1 MRLLLST
8 ALLLVLSVVAAI
20 GTDEWNWLPLEEG
33 LQGEEKV
40 REKRQDIGVLPAS
53 QQNVTEVGDEDILNF
68 ILDSGRQGRSLE
80 GFDEVYSDPSVQDA
94 LQNGDDA
101 QARNI
106 IKDKLCSLGL
116 MQCDG
121 GESIEGKRPY
131 YPIYAQQQ
139 PPRPRPPVRGPPL
152 PPQQYAQ
159 RPPLPPQQQGLPPK
173 PQHQGPYG
181 APKPMPLPNHAQH
194 KIGYAGPQQRPPFGG
209 PPNAFAGPS
218 YASVYPSKPLGP
230 IYEGDAPPF
239 EFEPIGAGDKIYD
252 GPLVKPGIVLNDG
265 PLVKPVEQHIHH
277 HYHHIDGAADTKTV
291 VVNNPVPV
299 AASVLSGSAVVGGS
313 SSSGSFNAASSNGGL
328 YSSGASYGSTG
339 FGSNGFSPLGGT
351 DFDYKEL
358 KGVNNNNGF
367 GQSSGVYAAQTK
379 PVFES
384 SSSSFGQGSTQSG
397 LYNQGPAQFGGNS
410 LYSGETGASYQGS
423 NQAGG
428 FHSSNPA
435 LYKKELN
442 VKGPAASNG
451 LGTYAANSQY
461 SKYSQYSN
469 GQYAANGGQL
479 GSSGAQFGS
488 SGGQQFGSSGG
499 QYSQF
504 ANGNGIE
511 DCVCVPY
518 DQCPAQDVIGRKD
531 DLILPLDPRNLKT
544 DIEAAADEVVIT
556 DGNGT
561 MTVVRVPK
569 NATADSQTKAKKIS
583 KREAAE
589 GKSSEAQGK
598 ANIEPRLG
606 GGSGGDKKVVPT
618 FGVSFGLPYPSGYP
632 LNPYGPHPAPNPYF
646 GSLSANGLN
655 LGLINVNPLLSL
667 QVTKD
672 EYGDKVLKPLVN
684 LHVTPT
690 ENIVHKIGGLLAAK
704 KQNIYH
710 VFNQHEHYHNHHGG
724 YPRPPPIY
732 HPHHVHGP
740 PPPPFVDG
748 PILSRPPPFG
758 PGGHPEL
765 IYTKPPGPVYA
776 GPGGFNRPPPFVGGG
791 GPPFGGPVGPSFGPP
806 VGPGFG
812 PRPPFFRDASSVGK
826 DGGPND
832 YYDNVELGR
841 STNVTFAD
849 AGTNAYRPAGNFKYQ
864 SVYPQNA
871 PNGINENRAQY
882 GRQYQ
887 NYQRQVSD
895 ATNTVRL
902 PYSVP
907 TQNVPTPAPGNSEG
921 SPTISFPNSRRRRRA
936 TDVGVPD
943 TLETGEQTEKG
954 TLKQIEEAAAGESA
968 SVQEKSFSTEKR
980 QAYYGARP
988 GQLQQQCSGRQV
1000 CCRRPVYRNP
1010 PSQNLGKCGVRN
1022 AQGINGRIKNPVY
1035 VDGDSEFGEYPWQ
1048 VAILKKDPKE
1058 SVYVCGG
1065 TLIDNLYI
1073 ITAAHCVKTYNGFDL
1088 RVRLG
1093 EWDVNH
1099 DVEFYP
1105 YIERDVISVQV
1116 HPEYYAGTL
1125 DNDLAILKMDRP
1137 VDLTSAPHIAPA
1149 CLPDKFT
1156 DFSGQRCWTTG
1167 WGKDAFGDYGKYQN
1181 ILKEVDVPIVNHFQC
1196 QNQLRQ
1202 TRLGYSYNLN
1212 QGFLCAGGEE
1222 GKDACKGD
1230 GGGPLVCERNGVWQ
1244 VVGVVSWG
1252 IGCGQANVPGVY
1264 VKVAHYLDWIN
1275 QVRGRF

>member
-1 MRLLLST
+1 MRLLGSA
-8 ALLLVLSVVAAI
+8 ALLLVLSAVAVI
-20 GTDEWNWLPLEEG
+20 GADEWGWLPLEDG

-53 QQNVTEVGDEDILNF
+53 QQNVTEVSDEDILKF

-94 LQNGDDA
+94 LQNADDA

-121 GESIEGKRPY
+121 QGESIEGKRPY

-159 RPPLPPQQQGLPPK
+159 RPPQPPQQQAYPPK

-181 APKPMPLPNHAQH
+181 PPKPMPVPNHAQH
-194 KIGYAGPQQRPPFGG
+194 KIGYAGPQQRPPYSG
-209 PPNAFAGPS
+209 PPNSFAGPS
-218 YASVYPSKPLGP
+218 YASAYPSKPLGP
-230 IYEGDAPPF
+230 IYEGDTPPF
-239 EFEPIGAGDKIYD
+239 EFEPIGAGEKIYES
-252 GPLVKPGIVLNDG
+252 PLSKPGLVLNEG

-277 HYHHIDGAADTKTV
+277 HYHHIDGAADSKTV
-291 VVNNPVPV
+291 VVNNPGPV
-299 AASVLSGSAVVGGS
+299 GASVLSGSAVVGGS
-313 SSSGSFNAASSNGGL
+313 SSSSFNSGL
-328 YSSGASYGSTG
+328 YSAGGVYGGAQGLSGG
-339 FGSNGFSPLGGT
+339 GFSPLAGS

-367 GQSSGVYAAQTK
+367 GQSGVYAAQSK
-379 PVFES
+379 PVFEG
-384 SSSSFGQGSTQSG
+384 SSSSFGQGGQSS
-397 LYNQGPAQFGGNS
+397 LYNQGPAQFGSNS
-410 LYSGETGASYQGS
+410 LYSGESSSAYQGG
-423 NQAGG
+423 NGAG

-451 LGTYAANSQY
+451 LGTYSGNNY
-461 SKYSQYSN
+461 SKYSQYAN
-469 GQYAANGGQL
+469 GQYAANGGQ
-479 GSSGAQFGS
+479 FGS
-488 SGGQQFGSSGG
+488 SGGQFGANGGQQFGANGGQQFGANGGQFGANGG

-569 NATADSQTKAKKIS
+569 NATAEPETKTKKIS

-589 GKSSEAQGK
+589 GKSNEAKDK
-598 ANIEPRLG
+598 ASIEP
-606 GGSGGDKKVVPT
+606 S
-618 FGVSFGLPYPSGYP
+618 
-632 LNPYGPHPAPNPYF
+632 
-646 GSLSANGLN
+646 
-655 LGLINVNPLLSL
+655 
-667 QVTKD
+667 
-672 EYGDKVLKPLVN
+672 
-684 LHVTPT
+684 
-690 ENIVHKIGGLLAAK
+690 
-704 KQNIYH
+704 
-710 VFNQHEHYHNHHGG
+710 
-724 YPRPPPIY
+724 
-732 HPHHVHGP
+732 
-740 PPPPFVDG
+740 
-748 PILSRPPPFG
+748 
-758 PGGHPEL
+758 
-765 IYTKPPGPVYA
+765 
-776 GPGGFNRPPPFVGGG
+776 
-791 GPPFGGPVGPSFGPP
+791 
-806 VGPGFG
+806 
-812 PRPPFFRDASSVGK
+812 
-826 DGGPND
+826 
-832 YYDNVELGR
+832 
-841 STNVTFAD
+841 
-849 AGTNAYRPAGNFKYQ
+849 
-864 SVYPQNA
+864 
-871 PNGINENRAQY
+871 
-882 GRQYQ
+882 
-887 NYQRQVSD
+887 
-895 ATNTVRL
+895 
-902 PYSVP
+902 
-907 TQNVPTPAPGNSEG
+907 VPTPAPGHAQG
-921 SPTISFPNSRRRRRA
+921 SPTISFPSSRRRRRA
-936 TDVGVPD
+936 TDVSVPES
-943 TLETGEQTEKG
+943 LEEGQETV
-954 TLKQIEEAAAGESA
+954 KQIEEPVAVEPS

-980 QAYYGARP
+980 QAYYGPRP
-988 GQLQQQCSGRQV
+988 GQQQQQCSGRQV
-1000 CCRRPVYRNP
+1000 CCRKPVYRNP
-1010 PSQNLGKCGVRN
+1010 ASQNLGKCGVRN

-1105 YIERDVISVQV
+1105 YIERDIISVQV

-1149 CLPDKFT
+1149 CLPDKHT

-1181 ILKEVDVPIVNHFQC
+1181 ILKEVDVPIVNHYQC

-1202 TRLGYSYNLN
+1202 TRLGYTYNLN
-1212 QGFLCAGGEE
+1212 QGFICAGGEE

>member
-1 MRLLLST
+1 MRLLGSA
-8 ALLLVLSVVAAI
+8 ALLLVLSAVAVI
-20 GTDEWNWLPLEEG
+20 GADEWGWLPLEDG

-53 QQNVTEVGDEDILNF
+53 QQNVTEVSDEDILKF

-94 LQNGDDA
+94 LQNADDA

-121 GESIEGKRPY
+121 QGESIEGKRPY

-159 RPPLPPQQQGLPPK
+159 RPPQPPQQQAYPPK

-181 APKPMPLPNHAQH
+181 PPKPMPVPNHAQH
-194 KIGYAGPQQRPPFGG
+194 KIGYAGPQQRPPYSG
-209 PPNAFAGPS
+209 PPNSFAGPS
-218 YASVYPSKPLGP
+218 YASAYPSKPLGP
-230 IYEGDAPPF
+230 IYEGDTPPF
-239 EFEPIGAGDKIYD
+239 EFEPIGAGEKIYE
-252 GPLVKPGIVLNDG
+252 GPLSKPGLVLNEG

-277 HYHHIDGAADTKTV
+277 HYHHIDGAADSKTV
-291 VVNNPVPV
+291 VVNNPGPV
-299 AASVLSGSAVVGGS
+299 GASVLSGSAVVGGS
-313 SSSGSFNAASSNGGL
+313 SSSIFNSGL
-328 YSSGASYGSTG
+328 YSAGGVYGGAQGLSGG
-339 FGSNGFSPLGGT
+339 GFSPLAGS

-367 GQSSGVYAAQTK
+367 GQSGVYAAQSK
-379 PVFES
+379 PV
-384 SSSSFGQGSTQSG
+384 
-397 LYNQGPAQFGGNS
+397 NS
-410 LYSGETGASYQGS
+410 LYSGESSSAYQGG
-423 NQAGG
+423 NGAG

-451 LGTYAANSQY
+451 LGT
-461 SKYSQYSN
+461 
-469 GQYAANGGQL
+469 
-479 GSSGAQFGS
+479 
-488 SGGQQFGSSGG
+488 
-499 QYSQF
+499 QF

-569 NATADSQTKAKKIS
+569 NATAEPETKTKKIS

-589 GKSSEAQGK
+589 GKSNEAKDK
-598 ANIEPRLG
+598 ASIEPRLLG
-606 GGSGGDKKVVPT
+606 GGNGGDKKVVPT
-618 FGVSFGLPYPSGYP
+618 FGVSFGLPYPTGGYP

-710 VFNQHEHYHNHHGG
+710 VFNQHEHYHSHHGG

-740 PPPPFVDG
+740 PPPP
-748 PILSRPPPFG
+748 P
-758 PGGHPEL
+758 
-765 IYTKPPGPVYA
+765 Y
-776 GPGGFNRPPPFVGGG
+776 
-791 GPPFGGPVGPSFGPP
+791 
-806 VGPGFG
+806 
-812 PRPPFFRDASSVGK
+812 FRDASSVVKNGE
-826 DGGPND
+826 DTE

-841 STNVTFAD
+841 STNVTFA
-849 AGTNAYRPAGNFKYQ
+849 GESTNAYRPAGNFKYQ

-871 PNGINENRAQY
+871 PNNINANRAQY

-887 NYQRQVSD
+887 NYRHEISELPAD
-895 ATNTVRL
+895 RSNAVRL
-902 PYSVP
+902 PSSIP
-907 TQNVPTPAPGNSEG
+907 TQSVPTPAPGHAQG
-921 SPTISFPNSRRRRRA
+921 SPTISFPSSRRRRRA
-936 TDVGVPD
+936 TDVSVPES
-943 TLETGEQTEKG
+943 LEEGQETV
-954 TLKQIEEAAAGESA
+954 KQVEEPVAVESS

-980 QAYYGARP
+980 QAYYGPRP
-988 GQLQQQCSGRQV
+988 GQQQQQCSGRQV
-1000 CCRRPVYRNP
+1000 CCRKPVYRNP
-1010 PSQNLGKCGVRN
+1010 ASQNLGKCGVRN

-1105 YIERDVISVQV
+1105 YIERDIISVQV

-1149 CLPDKFT
+1149 CLPDKHT

-1181 ILKEVDVPIVNHFQC
+1181 ILKEVDVPIVNHYQC

-1202 TRLGYSYNLN
+1202 TRLGYTYNLN
-1212 QGFLCAGGEE
+1212 QGFICAGGEE